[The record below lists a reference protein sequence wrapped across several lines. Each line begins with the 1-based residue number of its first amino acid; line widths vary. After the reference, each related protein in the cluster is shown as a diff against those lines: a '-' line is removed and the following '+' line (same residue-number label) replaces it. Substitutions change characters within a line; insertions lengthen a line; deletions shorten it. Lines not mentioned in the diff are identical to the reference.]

1 MNKTYVP
8 NSPQA
13 GFSLIE
19 LMIAMMLGLFLI
31 GGVVS
36 VFLSNRA
43 VYRQNENL
51 SRMQESA
58 RYAFEVIARDLR
70 EAGGIPCGSNL
81 PTANVLLGAGTTW
94 WANWGEGLHGYEGTE
109 VLPAKAIGT
118 STASRVSGTDAV
130 AILSG
135 TAFNGTTVTD
145 HNPTAAEFKV
155 NTTEHEIVDG
165 DVILVCDFKQAAI
178 FQTTNANSSNVT
190 IVHNTGGS
198 QSPGNCSKGLGVKPD
213 LSTDCSS
220 TNGTS
225 YSFEDGG
232 ILTKLSS
239 NAWYIGYNSRGGKS
253 LYKVKMFNSGGNAIT
268 QADEVAEGITDMQLQ
283 YLAKDASGNL
293 ASDYVDATSITDW
306 KLVVAIRLVFT
317 LQSLENV
324 ATGAA
329 QPLTR
334 TWNATITVRNRQS

>member
-81 PTANVLLGAGTTW
+81 PTGNVLNDADTTW

-109 VLPAKAIGT
+109 TLPAKAIGT
-118 STASRVSGTDAV
+118 ATASRVSGTDAV
-130 AILSG
+130 SILSG
-135 TAFNGTTVTD
+135 TAYNGTTVTD

-155 NTTEHEIVDG
+155 NTTAHEIVDG
-165 DVILVCDFKQAAI
+165 DVLMVCDFKQAAI
-178 FQTTNANSSNVT
+178 FQTTNANDSNVT

-198 QSPGNCSKGLGVKPD
+198 QAPANCSKGLGYP
-213 LSTDCSS
+213 TICT
-220 TNGTS
+220 TNGEE

-253 LYKVKMFNSGGNAIT
+253 LYRVKMYNSGGNAAT

-293 ASDYVDATSITDW
+293 ASNYVDATSITTW
-306 KLVVAIRLVFT
+306 TRVVAIRLIFT

-324 ATGAA
+324 ATGTA

-334 TWNATITVRNRQS
+334 TWNATITIRNRQS

>member
-81 PTANVLLGAGTTW
+81 PTGNVLNDADTTW

-109 VLPAKAIGT
+109 TLPAKAIGT
-118 STASRVSGTDAV
+118 ATASRVSGTDAV
-130 AILSG
+130 SILSG
-135 TAFNGTTVTD
+135 TAYNGTTVTD

-155 NTTEHEIVDG
+155 NTTAHEIVDG
-165 DVILVCDFKQAAI
+165 DVLMVCDFKQAAI
-178 FQTTNANSSNVT
+178 FQTTNANDSNVT

-198 QSPGNCSKGLGVKPD
+198 QAPANCSKGLGYP
-213 LSTDCSS
+213 TICA
-220 TNGTS
+220 TNGEE

-253 LYKVKMFNSGGNAIT
+253 LYRVKMYNSGGNAAT

-293 ASDYVDATSITDW
+293 ASNYVDATSITTW
-306 KLVVAIRLVFT
+306 TRVVAIRLIFT

-324 ATGAA
+324 ATGTA

-334 TWNATITVRNRQS
+334 TWNATITIRNRQS